1 MRRGGA
7 GLSWAPRH
15 AGVAAAPNGGSS
27 FGQAAFS
34 RLGRGIVRHPWY
46 PIVFWVVLLA
56 ITLPFLG
63 RLGSV
68 TTNSATNLPSTAPSA
83 QAAAE
88 LARLFPNVSSG
99 SDSLLILTGPN
110 VTGPVGQASV
120 LALAQA
126 IRSDPNLTYVAGVV
140 TLYSSYEQYLL
151 ANAELS
157 LGGITEGLSS
167 SPTLPASV
175 ATSAQVIWGPPADF
189 LSTWE
194 GMVAANPTTPP
205 SQWNYPA
212 FEQTLALVNA
222 STPAGLVLSAFY
234 YGPSPAGAG
243 PSGFNGTADCAA
255 DVATVD
261 ACATAVVVS
270 TIDALVPILAPDPV
284 DQPVPYGV
292 LADLGFG
299 NFTNAT
305 AQHATAVEVLAGTLG
320 LPASWV
326 GTVWSEYPSGTA
338 SSTALSAWVD
348 AIVSQGSPS
357 TYPLPVPP
365 ALEGQYV
372 DASGTA
378 ELLIVTFSVPDTFTT
393 PSGADPDF
401 SDVSTI
407 STLAPS
413 VLSTTDPAG
422 SLRFVQTGGAPLD
435 QTEQTVLSA
444 SLAVVLPLTILVL
457 IGITMLY
464 FRAPFAPLVTFGG
477 LGIALAL
484 GLGGVVLIGTLITKV
499 DTTALTL
506 QNTFVLGVGTD
517 YSIFLVARYREELWK
532 GAEPK
537 EAVVTTV
544 TWAGQ
549 SIATSGATA
558 ALATLALAFSGVALL
573 SQWGM
578 VLSLAVLLAVLVS
591 LTIIPAFLVLAGPRV
606 FWPVTGER
614 FRRQSAATMQARAE
628 EKTYFYRVARGVRRR
643 PKTVVGL
650 TLLLS
655 IPLLFIALTA
665 PISYDFFAQL
675 PSGHPATDGLATLSQ
690 EFGAGRA
697 FPTVVLA
704 TFAAPFLVGNGSNA
718 TEFADLASLTSLLN
732 GTSGVASVDSPVGVN
747 GAPLTE
753 WIGFGGLKP
762 AQQTLLAGTLS
773 GYLGTDDRTLILTVY
788 STSGGL
794 SVAAVDLLATLKSEV
809 RSFAADHP
817 SLVATAF
824 GGGAAETYDI
834 QQQTSLATERMALA
848 VSIGLLVV
856 LFVVLRSWIIPV
868 MAVLTIG
875 LSIGWAWGVTN
886 LVLADGLGIP
896 MFYFVPTVMFI
907 LILGLGID
915 YNIFLLTRVRE
926 ERLRGRSAD
935 EATVQGLASTGGI
948 ITAAAVILASAFL
961 ILTTGQFLLLKSIG
975 FAVATAVLLDALIVR
990 TYLVPAN
997 LFLAGERVWRLPIF
1011 RRRGS
1016 GGPPSP

>member
-1 MRRGGA
+1 M
-7 GLSWAPRH
+7 
-15 AGVAAAPNGGSS
+15 
-27 FGQAAFS
+27 
-34 RLGRGIVRHPWY
+34 
-46 PIVFWVVLLA
+46 
-56 ITLPFLG
+56 
-63 RLGSV
+63 
-68 TTNSATNLPSTAPSA
+68 
-83 QAAAE
+83 
-88 LARLFPNVSSG
+88 
-99 SDSLLILTGPN
+99 
-110 VTGPVGQASV
+110 
-120 LALAQA
+120 
-126 IRSDPNLTYVAGVV
+126 
-140 TLYSSYEQYLL
+140 
-151 ANAELS
+151 
-157 LGGITEGLSS
+157 
-167 SPTLPASV
+167 
-175 ATSAQVIWGPPADF
+175 
-189 LSTWE
+189 
-194 GMVAANPTTPP
+194 
-205 SQWNYPA
+205 
-212 FEQTLALVNA
+212 
-222 STPAGLVLSAFY
+222 
-234 YGPSPAGAG
+234 
-243 PSGFNGTADCAA
+243 
-255 DVATVD
+255 VD
-261 ACATAVVVS
+261 ACATAVVRS
-270 TIDALVPILAPDPV
+270 TIDALVPILAPDPI

-292 LADLGFG
+292 LANLGLG

-305 AQHATAVEVLAGTLG
+305 AQHATAIEVLAGSLG
-320 LPASWV
+320 LPASWI
-326 GTVWSEYPSGTA
+326 GTVWGEFPFGTA
-338 SSTALSAWVD
+338 PTAALSGWVD
-348 AIVSQGSPS
+348 GIVSQGSPS
-357 TYPLPVPP
+357 TYPLAIPA

-372 DASGTA
+372 AASGTA

-393 PSGADPDF
+393 SGGANPDF

-413 VLSTTDPAG
+413 VLATTDPSG
-422 SLRFVQTGGAPLD
+422 SLGFVQTGGAPLD

-484 GLGGVVLIGTLITKV
+484 GLGGVVLIGTFITKV

-532 GAEPK
+532 GADPH

-655 IPLLFIALTA
+655 IPLLFVALTA

-704 TFAAPFLVGNGSNA
+704 MFAAPFLVGNGSNA
-718 TEFADLASLTSLLN
+718 TEFADLASLTSLVN
-732 GTSGVASVDSPVGVN
+732 TTSGVASVDSPVGVN

-753 WIGFGGLKP
+753 WIGFADLKP

-773 GYLGTDDRTLILTVY
+773 GYLGTDERTLILTVY

-794 SVAAVDLLATLKSEV
+794 SVAAVDLLGTLKSEV
-809 RSFAADHP
+809 RAFAATHP
-817 SLVATAF
+817 TIVGTAF

-834 QQQTSLATERMALA
+834 QQQTSLATDRMALA
-848 VSIGLLVV
+848 VSVGLLVV
-856 LFVVLRSWIIPV
+856 LFVVLRSWIIPL

-886 LVLADGLGIP
+886 LVLADWARDPDVLLRPDGHVHPDPGPRNRLQHLPPHPRPRGAPEGSPRRLGDGP
-896 MFYFVPTVMFI
+896 GAGEHGRHHHCRRGHP
-907 LILGLGID
+907 
-915 YNIFLLTRVRE
+915 
-926 ERLRGRSAD
+926 RLRVPDPDDGAVPAAEVDRIRGRDRRPPRRPDRPNLPRAG
-935 EATVQGLASTGGI
+935 EPVPRRRARL
-948 ITAAAVILASAFL
+948 AAAEPPPARRRRVASA
-961 ILTTGQFLLLKSIG
+961 LTDQEGFGAPTPSSTASGRGQRGCS
-975 FAVATAVLLDALIVR
+975 R
-990 TYLVPAN
+990 PRN
-997 LFLAGERVWRLPIF
+997 
-1011 RRRGS
+1011 RRSPGSSRRPRGRR
-1016 GGPPSP
+1016 

>member
-1 MRRGGA
+1 M
-7 GLSWAPRH
+7 
-15 AGVAAAPNGGSS
+15 VAAA
-27 FGQAAFS
+27 
-34 RLGRGIVRHPWY
+34 
-46 PIVFWVVLLA
+46 
-56 ITLPFLG
+56 
-63 RLGSV
+63 
-68 TTNSATNLPSTAPSA
+68 
-83 QAAAE
+83 
-88 LARLFPNVSSG
+88 
-99 SDSLLILTGPN
+99 
-110 VTGPVGQASV
+110 
-120 LALAQA
+120 
-126 IRSDPNLTYVAGVV
+126 
-140 TLYSSYEQYLL
+140 
-151 ANAELS
+151 
-157 LGGITEGLSS
+157 
-167 SPTLPASV
+167 
-175 ATSAQVIWGPPADF
+175 
-189 LSTWE
+189 
-194 GMVAANPTTPP
+194 PTTPP
-205 SQWNYPA
+205 SEWNYPA
-212 FEQTLALVNA
+212 YEQTLDAVNA

-243 PSGFNGTADCAA
+243 PSGFNGSADCAA
-255 DVATVD
+255 NLAVVD
-261 ACATAVVVS
+261 ACATAVVRS
-270 TIDALVPILAPDPV
+270 TIDALVPILAPDPI

-292 LADLGFG
+292 LANLGLG

-305 AQHATAVEVLAGTLG
+305 AQHATAIEVLAGSLG
-320 LPASWV
+320 LPASWI
-326 GTVWSEYPSGTA
+326 GTVWGEFPFGTA
-338 SSTALSAWVD
+338 PTAALSGWVD
-348 AIVSQGSPS
+348 GIVSQGSPS
-357 TYPLPVPP
+357 TYPLAIPA
-365 ALEGQYV
+365 ALEGQYRRRV
-372 DASGTA
+372 GDR
-378 ELLIVTFSVPDTFTT
+378 
-393 PSGADPDF
+393 GAPHRHVQRPRHLHDVGGANPDF

-413 VLSTTDPAG
+413 VLATTDPSG
-422 SLRFVQTGGAPLD
+422 SLGFVQTGGAPLD

-484 GLGGVVLIGTLITKV
+484 GLGGVVLIGTFITKV

-532 GAEPK
+532 GADPH

-655 IPLLFIALTA
+655 IPLLFVALTA

-675 PSGHPATDGLATLSQ
+675 PSGHPVTDGLATLSQ

-718 TEFADLASLTSLLN
+718 TEFADLASLTSLVN
-732 GTSGVASVDSPVGVN
+732 TTSGVASVDSPVGVN

-753 WIGFGGLKP
+753 WIGFADLKP

-773 GYLGTDDRTLILTVY
+773 GYLGTDERTLILTVY

-794 SVAAVDLLATLKSEV
+794 SVAAVDLLGTLKSEV
-809 RSFAADHP
+809 RAFAATHP
-817 SLVATAF
+817 TIVGTAF

-834 QQQTSLATERMALA
+834 QQQTSLATDRMALA
-848 VSIGLLVV
+848 VSVGLLVV
-856 LFVVLRSWIIPV
+856 LFVVLRSWIIPL

-926 ERLRGRSAD
+926 ERLRGRPAD

-990 TYLVPAN
+990 TYLVPAS
-997 LFLAGERVWRLPIF
+997 LFLAGERVWRLPSL
-1011 RRRGS
+1011 RRRGA
-1016 GGPPSP
+1016 GGSPPP